1 MLEEPVFFGRGEEI
15 GARFI
20 TFHHRRNSD
29 TNGRINMTL
38 QGFRQ
43 FRARSGGAVVA
54 MLLALS
60 PVGMAQA
67 DSEIT
72 TTLDQAL
79 NDMLPA
85 SIREAGKI
93 NVASNVEYP
102 PFEYYD
108 ADNTTIIGLDKDF
121 ADAIGQKLGV
131 TLEFSNMG
139 FDAIIPALAANRFDM
154 AMSAMTDTEER
165 RQKVDFVDYFVSGGG
180 FLVKAGN
187 PLNIHELSDL
197 CGVAA
202 AIDKGTTEVEDAQ
215 RASEECVKAGKAE
228 VDMKIL
234 PGTSEIVLALQAGRA
249 DVAMIDTSAGAYIA
263 EQHNGEFE
271 VPGATYAPRRYGIV
285 LPKES
290 DELALAVQAAVQAL
304 IDDGTYAK
312 ILAKW
317 GQETGAVVSAT
328 INDGNGL

>member
-1 MLEEPVFFGRGEEI
+1 
-15 GARFI
+15 
-20 TFHHRRNSD
+20 
-29 TNGRINMTL
+29 MTL

-43 FRARSGGAVVA
+43 FRAASGGAMMA
-54 MLLALS
+54 MLLAVA
-60 PVGMAQA
+60 PFGMAHA
-67 DSEIT
+67 DSGIT
-72 TTLDQAL
+72 TTLDQKL

-108 ADNTTIIGLDKDF
+108 VDNTTIIGLDKDF
-121 ADAIGQKLGV
+121 ADALGQKLGV
-131 TLEFSNMG
+131 ALEFSNMG
-139 FDAIIPALAANRFDM
+139 FDAIIPALAAKRFDM

-165 RQKVDFVDYFVSGGG
+165 RQQVDFVDYFVSGGG

-202 AIDKGTTEVEDAQ
+202 AIDKGTTEIEDA
-215 RASEECVKAGKAE
+215 RLASEECVKAGKPE
-228 VDMKIL
+228 VDVKIL
-234 PGTSEIVLALQAGRA
+234 PGTSEIVLALQAGRV

-263 EQHNGEFE
+263 EQHGGEFE

-285 LPKES
+285 LPKGS
-290 DELALAVQAAVQAL
+290 DELALAVQGAVQAL
-304 IDDGTYAK
+304 IDEGTYAK
-312 ILAKW
+312 ILDKW
-317 GQETGAVVSAT
+317 GQSTGAVDSST